1 MTQQLTRLVI
11 LIVSC
16 TAASGADDKL
26 IGHWPLAGDG
36 RDVSGNGL
44 HATMHGMKFSSGDG
58 ADQHASAIFDGR
70 AAWMEVSANERL
82 DLGSRDFSVS
92 GWVHTEA
99 ALDDVPGDILSQYDS
114 RSRRGFHLAVKT
126 NAGVTFSQANDRQ
139 LQFGIDQNRA
149 QKGWTDRGRPG
160 NAVLA
165 FALCTFEGNLYA
177 GTCEPGVNEAGHV
190 YRYAG
195 ENRWT
200 DCGSPDASNAV
211 TAMAVFDGN
220 LYAGTG
226 KYRLGGSAL
235 EESLN
240 NTLGGRIYRY
250 EGNSG
255 WTDCGALPR
264 AEAVGGL
271 VVFRGKLYAS
281 SLYRPAG
288 FFRYDGGQVWHD
300 CGSPRRPDDASGETT
315 HMRMEALGVYNG
327 WLYATSYDGGR
338 VFRFDGQQWFDCGQ
352 LGDNTQTYAF
362 AVRAGRLFVGTWR
375 SGRVYRFE
383 APHHWTDVGRLG
395 EELEVMGMLNH
406 NGRLIAGTLPLADVY
421 EFDGRAEW
429 KRLTRLDH
437 TPDVRY
443 RRAWTMAEYGGQ
455 VFCSTLPSGR
465 IYSWRAGR
473 TAMADKALPSG
484 WHHVAAV
491 RSGGSLKIYLDGT
504 IAASESGFD
513 ADDYDLSNN
522 LPLRIGT
529 GPNDYFTGRLSD
541 IKLYGRALSATDVL
555 QQAMN

>member
-1 MTQQLTRLVI
+1 MI

-16 TAASGADDKL
+16 TAATGADDKL

-36 RDVSGNGL
+36 QDVSGNGL
-44 HATMHGMKFSSGDG
+44 HATMYGVKFSADDG
-58 ADQHASAIFDGR
+58 ADHRTSAIFDGR
-70 AAWMEVSANERL
+70 TAWMKVPANEQLELGVSDFTVSA
-82 DLGSRDFSVS
+82 
-92 GWVHTEA
+92 WVHTA
-99 ALDDVPGDILSQYDS
+99 ADLDDVPGDILSQYDS
-114 RSRRGFHLAVKT
+114 KSRCGFHLAVKT

-139 LQFGIDQNRA
+139 VQFGIDQNRA
-149 QKGWTDRGRPG
+149 QERWRDRGRPG

-165 FALCTFEGNLYA
+165 FALCTFRGNLYA
-177 GTCEPGVNEAGHV
+177 GTCEPGVNESGHV

-195 ENRWT
+195 EDQWT
-200 DCGSPDASNAV
+200 DCGSPDDSNAV
-211 TAMAVFDGN
+211 TSLAAFNDK

-235 EESLN
+235 EESQN
-240 NTLGGRIYRY
+240 NTLGGKIFRY
-250 EGNSG
+250 DGNG
-255 WTDCGALPR
+255 HWTDCGSLTN

-288 FFRYDGGQVWHD
+288 FFRYEGGQMWQD
-300 CGSPRRPDDASGETT
+300 CGSPRRPDDAPGETT

-338 VFRFDGQQWFDCGQ
+338 VFRFDGHKWFDCGQ

-362 AVRAGRLFVGTWR
+362 AVQAGRLFVGTWR

-383 APHHWTDVGRLG
+383 APHSWTDVGRLG

-421 EFDGRAEW
+421 EFDGRSRW
-429 KRLTRLDH
+429 KHLTRLDH

-473 TAMADKALPSG
+473 IAMADKALPSG

-491 RSGGSLKIYLDGT
+491 RSGGSLKIFLDGKLT
-504 IAASESGFD
+504 GGESGFD
-513 ADDYDLSNN
+513 AAHYDLSNN
-522 LPLRIGT
+522 LPLRIGV

-541 IKLYGRALSATDVL
+541 IKLYGRALSAVDVL
-555 QQAMN
+555 QQAMR